1 MKKVLLCIL
10 KGHCVA
16 LTLAF
21 AVGVI
26 GIAPQIHF
34 AFFTDDEYRGIH
46 MLRTDAETHYLARI
60 NEVYDGH
67 PGLGN
72 VFLEGKD
79 RPYIL
84 PPFGE
89 ILIATFGKALDV
101 DAPDMNVASKFF
113 FPPLLFLFW
122 YAFIYKLFQSK
133 PIAILATC
141 LAFFGGGLFSLSG
154 AMQAITAMMSLA
166 GHSEAFL
173 TYTRPIN
180 PQISGL
186 FLIGG
191 LHVLFP
197 ILKSFA
203 DKGRVNTHWMRIAAA
218 GMIGGLSIY
227 VYFYTWS
234 FFAILLFLYFLYA
247 LYKKNVSFARTLLWV
262 VVVHGLVTIPYWMN
276 FIQAYTNPAY
286 NETLMRTGVVSGHLP
301 VFSFWL
307 AASVLAIVFF
317 WPKRYDQAKI
327 VFLFIVIA
335 LWIAI
340 NQQVITGVFVQH
352 GHYHW
357 FITKPLVVSSI
368 AAMLFV
374 FLLEKCIARR
384 KLQIAFV
391 SLAVA
396 VLFYNGLL
404 VQTSAYKS
412 SYTRAIEEQRYA
424 EIVSFLQANYHVKK
438 TIWMQS
444 DRMSTLLAGYTPHD
458 FLHSGYARYYLIGR
472 NFFIERLFLEYRLR
486 GVKPQEVKEAMVK
499 EKGHVS
505 GSIFGMYYREKF
517 GDETALPQGFLEELE
532 MSYKSFFEQSF
543 SDVLKDFHIGLVI
556 WDKKNEPG
564 LIYRNIP
571 ELREVARVGDGFVI
585 YENRI

>member
-1 MKKVLLCIL
+1 MKKIL
-10 KGHCVA
+10 PRILRGHCVA
-16 LTLAF
+16 LILAF
-21 AVGVI
+21 AVGI
-26 GIAPQIHF
+26 IAIAPQIYF
-34 AFFTDDEYRGIH
+34 AFFTDEYRGMHI
-46 MLRTDAETHYLARI
+46 LRTDAETHYLARL

-72 VFLEGKD
+72 VFLEDKA

-89 ILIATFGKALDV
+89 MLIAIFGKALGL

-133 PIAILATC
+133 QIAILAAC
-141 LAFFGGGLFSLSG
+141 LAFFGGSLFSLSG
-154 AMQAITAMMSLA
+154 AMQEITAMISLA
-166 GHSEAFL
+166 GRSESFL
-173 TYTRPIN
+173 AYTRPIN

-203 DKGRVNTHWMRIAAA
+203 GKGKVNTYWMRIVAS
-218 GMIGGLSIY
+218 GVIGGLSIY
-227 VYFYTWS
+227 IYFYTWS
-234 FFAILLFLYFLYA
+234 FFAILFFLYFLYA
-247 LYKKNVSFARTLLWV
+247 LYKKNMSFARTLLWV
-262 VVVHGLVTIPYWMN
+262 VIVHGLVTIPYWMN

-286 NETLMRTGVVSGHLP
+286 NDTAMRIGVVSGHLP

-307 AASVLAIVFF
+307 AASLLAIMFF
-317 WPKRYDQAKI
+317 WPKRYDRAKI
-327 VFLFIVIA
+327 TFFFIVIV

-340 NQQVITGVFVQH
+340 NQQVITGVSAQY

-374 FLLEKCIARR
+374 FLLEKFIAGR
-384 KLQIAFV
+384 KLQVV
-391 SLAVA
+391 SVALAVA
-396 VLFYNGLL
+396 ALFYNGLL
-404 VQTSAYKS
+404 VQTSAYKN

-424 EIVSFLQANYHVKK
+424 EIVSFLQANYPAKK
-438 TIWMQS
+438 TIWMQN
-444 DRMSTLLAGYTPHD
+444 DRMSTLLAGYTSHD

-472 NFFIERLFLEYRLR
+472 DFFIEKLLLEYRLK
-486 GVKPQEVKEAMVK
+486 GVKPQEIKEILAK
-499 EKGHVS
+499 EKGHIS
-505 GSIFGMYYREKF
+505 GSVFGMYYREKF

-532 MSYKSFFEQSF
+532 MRYKSFFEQSF
-543 SDVLKDFHIGLVI
+543 FDVLKNLHIGLVI
-556 WDKKNEPG
+556 WDKKNEQG
-564 LIYRNIP
+564 LIYNNIP
-571 ELREVARVGDGFVI
+571 ELREVAKVGDGFVV
-585 YENRI
+585 YESRI